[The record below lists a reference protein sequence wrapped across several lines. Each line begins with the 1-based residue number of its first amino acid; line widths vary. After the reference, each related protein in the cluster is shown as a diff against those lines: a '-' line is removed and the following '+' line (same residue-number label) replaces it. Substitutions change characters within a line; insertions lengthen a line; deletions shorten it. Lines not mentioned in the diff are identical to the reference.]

1 MSDPRISRR
10 GLLAGGAVTAAGAL
24 AACAPDQAVPAAAP
38 RPARAVPVP
47 VSGGSAVEPFDGAH
61 QAGIATMPQ
70 AYGVFV
76 GLDLLPGT
84 DREALGRMMRLL
96 TDD

>member
-1 MSDPRISRR
+1 MPNPRISRR
-10 GLLAGGAVTAAGAL
+10 GLLAGGAATAAGAL
-24 AACAPDQAVPAAAP
+24 AACAPDQAASPATP
-38 RPARAVPVP
+38 RPAPAVPA
-47 VSGGSAVEPFDGAH
+47 SGGSAVEPFDGVH
-61 QAGIATMPQ
+61 QAGIATVPQ